1 MHFKKT
7 DIYTILLKIAAIVFA
22 MNTMSGILF
31 AYLSPVPATSGIL
44 LDFLDSIVI
53 TLTATPL
60 IALFVIYP
68 YIAAQAESDERYA
81 LAIKAA
87 NNGLWDWDIVNNTF
101 FFSEQ
106 FLSTLGVT
114 NPELDKIEPWI
125 KLIHPE
131 DRERFKYELENSIA
145 SNQNGM
151 FQCEYRIQQA
161 RGHYIWVLNRW
172 LCVKKNE
179 FTVRAI
185 GAQTDLT
192 ALKKAEEKWVYETS
206 YDNLTHLPNRRL
218 MLEKI
223 EEAMRQQHL
232 GEIKGFIFLYIDLDN
247 FKRINDSIGHFAG
260 DELLVKIAERLKKT
274 LRPKDIIARLG
285 GDEFGVI
292 LYSVDNDQEAHF
304 VVERLIKN
312 ISETLIVTGY
322 TVSPSLSVGVLSVS
336 QGSEHVSAEE
346 VLRDADLA
354 LNCAKAS
361 GKGRFSFFSSEMRR
375 DIVQEFEISHSLKQA
390 IENHEFS
397 LFYQPIVDTH
407 TLKVQGFEALIRW
420 ISPERGIIYP
430 DSFIPIAEESDL
442 IFDLGRFC
450 IRSACEQ
457 LKNWMD
463 VFPEE
468 RHLFMTINLSGKQ
481 ILDPFLI
488 YELKQCIQNY
498 KLNPASIH
506 IELTENVLI
515 TNKLEVQ
522 KIIEKLKNFGFKLSI
537 DDFGTGYS
545 SLNTLGQFPFDVL
558 KIDRSFIKDITTNS
572 KNRDMV
578 SMIISLG
585 EAIGFYVVIEGVETM
600 EQYSVIKTLNPAYLQ
615 GYLFSQ
621 PLPSDVLNERLS
633 KSFNPQQWM

>member
-1 MHFKKT
+1 MGFKKT
-7 DIYTILLKIAAIVFA
+7 EICIILLKIAAIVFVV
-22 MNTMSGILF
+22 NTISGILF
-31 AYLSPVPATSGIL
+31 DYLPPVSEAWAIL
-44 LDFLDSIVI
+44 LDSVVV
-53 TLTATPL
+53 TLCSTPL
-60 IALFVIYP
+60 IAVFVIHP
-68 YIAAQAESDERYA
+68 YIAAQDESDERYA

-87 NNGLWDWDIVNNTF
+87 NNGLWDWDIQNNTF

-106 FLSTLGVT
+106 FLSTLGL
-114 NPELDKIEPWI
+114 NAAALHEIEAWV
-125 KLIHPE
+125 KRVHPE
-131 DRERFKYELENSIA
+131 DRARFRRELENSIT
-145 SNQNGM
+145 SNRSGA
-151 FQCEYRIQQA
+151 FQCEYRIQHA
-161 RGHYIWVLNRW
+161 MGHYIWVLNRW
-172 LCVKKNE
+172 LCVKKNQY
-179 FTVRAI
+179 TVRAI

-206 YDNLTHLPNRRL
+206 YDGLTHLPNRRL
-218 MLEKI
+218 MLDKI
-223 EEAMRQQHL
+223 EEAMHQQHT

-274 LRPKDIIARLG
+274 LRPGDIIARLG

-292 LYSVDNDQEAHF
+292 LHNIQNDQETHF
-304 VVERLIKN
+304 IVERLIKS

-322 TVSPSLSVGVLSVS
+322 TVSPSLSIGVLNVS
-336 QGSEHVSAEE
+336 EDSEYVSGEE

-354 LNCAKAS
+354 LNRAKSA
-361 GKGRFSFFSSEMRR
+361 GKGRFSLFSSEMRR
-375 DIVQEFEISHSLKQA
+375 NIVKEFEISHTLKRA

-407 TLKVQGFEALIRW
+407 TLEVKGFEALLRW

-450 IRSACEQ
+450 VRSACEQ

-463 VFPEE
+463 IFPEE
-468 RHLFMTINLSGKQ
+468 RHLFVTINLSGKQ
-481 ILDPFLI
+481 IIDPFLI

-498 KLNPASIH
+498 KLNPASVH
-506 IELTENVLI
+506 IELTENILI
-515 TNKLEVQ
+515 TNKVEVQ
-522 KIIEKLKNFGFKLSI
+522 NIIEKIKSFGFKLSI

-545 SLNTLGQFPFDVL
+545 SLNTLSQFPFDVL

-585 EAIGFYVVIEGVETM
+585 KAIGFYVIIEGIETM
-600 EQYSVIKTLNPAYLQ
+600 EQYNVIKALNPAYLQ

-621 PLPSDVLNERLS
+621 PLPADALNERLS
-633 KSFNPQQWM
+633 RGFNPQQWM